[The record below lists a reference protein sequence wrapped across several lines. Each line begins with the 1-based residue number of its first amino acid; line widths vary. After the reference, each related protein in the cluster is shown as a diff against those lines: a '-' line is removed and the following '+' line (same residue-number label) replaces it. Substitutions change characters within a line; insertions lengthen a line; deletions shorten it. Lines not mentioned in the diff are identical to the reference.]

1 MNNNYILL
9 DRIGYGSNFN
19 NIYVNIKENKILKEC
34 KSEYGLK
41 KIIHEINFYKFIIS
55 NNINF
60 PVPKI
65 YSFNDKGYIMEY
77 LSGYIS
83 LYKLYN
89 SFSEFKKQNILTRIK
104 DNLDNLHQ
112 FDKKIISKEEYFN
125 YLNIEIKQKINE
137 RYMSIK
143 HIIDKYS
150 FIKKINNTIIID
162 FSDLHELITN
172 KIYEIVNKKTE
183 FYLVPIHGD
192 CQFNNI
198 LYNDKT
204 DDIIFIDPRGYYG
217 TSEIYGIP
225 EYDLTK
231 IYFALSGYDEF
242 DNRTINNLDIK
253 DDNINII
260 VNTLDNT
267 IYNQNNIEILLMIIT
282 WLGNAHCFINN
293 EYKLMYSYY
302 ISLFIGSTVKCLI

>member
-1 MNNNYILL
+1 MYKNYILL

-19 NIYVNIKENKILKEC
+19 NLYINFIENKILKEC

-65 YSFNDKGYIMEY
+65 YSFNEKGYIMEY
-77 LSGYIS
+77 LSGYTS
-83 LYKLYN
+83 LYKSYN
-89 SFSEFKKQNILTRIK
+89 SFPKLKQENILSRIK
-104 DNLDNLHQ
+104 ENLNNLHQ
-112 FDKKIISKEEYFN
+112 FDKKIISKEEYLN
-125 YLNIEIKQKINE
+125 YLNIEIQQKIIE
-137 RYMSIK
+137 RYVSIK

-150 FIKKINNTIIID
+150 NIKKINNINIIEYNE
-162 FSDLHELITN
+162 LHLLISN
-172 KIYEIVNKKTE
+172 KIYDIVNKKTD

-198 LYNDKT
+198 LYNDKL

-217 TSEIYGIP
+217 KSEIYGIP

-242 DNRTINNLDIK
+242 DNRVINKLDIEL
-253 DDNINII
+253 DNINIV

-267 IYNQNNIEILLMIIT
+267 IYNQHNLELLLMVIT

-293 EYKLMYSYY
+293 EHKLMYSYY
-302 ISLFIGSTVKCLI
+302 ISLFIGCKILS